1 MSTLVLH
8 QHKVLSS
15 DHVTPLLGGRF
26 GRPYLWSEECAS
38 TQDELRHAEL
48 PEGAVAVTEHQ
59 TGGRGRS
66 GRSWSDVAG
75 RSLLLSLLLRPPA
88 GRPVEQ
94 LSLVVGLAVAE
105 AVEATTELAAAVKWP
120 NDVLVREGK
129 VAGILLESSGETVI
143 CGIGINVDQ
152 AESELPAA
160 TRLPSTSLR
169 VATGRAQDRAALLV
183 AVLAAVERLYEAWL
197 EDELAQLLPELE
209 RRDALSG
216 KTVTVGGVTGE
227 AAGIAPDGR
236 LRILTQDGET
246 LVASGEVALQ
256 VSD

>member
-1 MSTLVLH
+1 V
-8 QHKVLSS
+8 VE
-15 DHVTPLLGGRF
+15 PLLSGRL
-26 GRPYLWSEECAS
+26 GRPYVWSEECAS
-38 TQDELRHAEL
+38 TQDELRDGDL

-88 GRPVEQ
+88 GGPVEQ
-94 LSLVVGLAVAE
+94 LSLVVGLSVAE
-105 AVEATTELAAAVKWP
+105 AIEETTGRETAIKWP
-120 NDVLVREGK
+120 NDVLVRGAK
-129 VAGILLESSGETVI
+129 VAGVLLESSGGAVI
-143 CGIGINVDQ
+143 CGIGVNVDQ
-152 AESELPAA
+152 PESELPAA

-169 VATGRAQDRAALLV
+169 VATGRAQDRAMLLV
-183 AVLAAVERLYEAWL
+183 AVLASLESRYDAWL
-197 EDELAQLLPELE
+197 DGALAPLLPELE
-209 RRDALSG
+209 RRDALRG
-216 KTVTVGGVTGE
+216 RTVTVGSVAGE

-236 LRILTQDGET
+236 LRILTPDGET